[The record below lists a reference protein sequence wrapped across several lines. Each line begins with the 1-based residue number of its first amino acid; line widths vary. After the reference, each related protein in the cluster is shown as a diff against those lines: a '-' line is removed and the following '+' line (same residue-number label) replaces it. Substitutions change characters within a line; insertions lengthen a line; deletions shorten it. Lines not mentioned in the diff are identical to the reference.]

1 MPMQK
6 LPLYTEWTYK
16 FITIKIY
23 NCRNTITGI
32 VIKLVYKMSL
42 DVYYFV
48 LKGEVSKFILW
59 LLVILSYK
67 VS

>member
-32 VIKLVYKMSL
+32 DIKLVYKMSL
-42 DVYYFV
+42 DV
-48 LKGEVSKFILW
+48 
-59 LLVILSYK
+59 
-67 VS
+67 

>member
-1 MPMQK
+1 MAMQK
-6 LPLYTEWTYK
+6 FPLYTEWTYT

-42 DVYYFV
+42 DV
-48 LKGEVSKFILW
+48 
-59 LLVILSYK
+59 
-67 VS
+67 